1 MMHSKLK
8 LSTLLF
14 LLMTLTCNAQ
24 IFDRALKNH
33 REKTQNEFLKFI
45 TEIGSKISD
54 STLTAE
60 QQYALFN
67 PIVEYAE
74 REHATITNLRNK
86 YFQQTLPPPTALDQI
101 IFAGHPHDG
110 LSKMLENPQ
119 FTTVTLLQC
128 YRPLEIGRLIGGLVQ
143 PAIYQ
148 KFNTGPEESKIAYTF
163 GNQVFAK
170 QLKDDIW
177 QIWLT
182 NRLYMLRFNLNLQTM
197 VIHNMEYTQ
206 PNQPEYL
213 RLQLPFGVQKPANEL
228 EKLYQQMD
236 EIRWNTYTAK
246 LIQQSS
252 AKEWQDTVDQHLSAF
267 YLKNQPRFIKVQNEM
282 LKNTER
288 GPDLDQNWQEL
299 HLSPDENLELKQ
311 TLKKNILQPDEAAQQ
326 LFSFS
331 NGIIPFNQDIEE
343 IGKNAMS
350 GFLHYITGKEKNN
363 VWKIKSLGYSIAFE
377 YKWDLEKGQFSEVKI
392 FKRKS

>member
-311 TLKKNILQPDEAAQQ
+311 TLKKNILQPDQAAQQ

>member
-33 REKTQNEFLKFI
+33 REKTQKEFLKFI

-228 EKLYQQMD
+228 EKLYQEMD

>member
-1 MMHSKLK
+1 MMHSKIK

-24 IFDRALKNH
+24 IFDRTLKHN
-33 REKTQNEFLKFI
+33 REKTQKEFLKFI

-86 YFQQTLPPPTALDQI
+86 YFQKTPPPPAALDQV
-101 IFAGHPHDG
+101 IFEGDPHDD
-110 LSKMLENPQ
+110 LSKMLETPQ

-128 YRPLEIGRLIGGLVQ
+128 YRPLEIGRLIGGLLQ
-143 PAIYQ
+143 PIIYQ
-148 KFNTGPEESKIAYTF
+148 KFNTGIDESKIAYTF

-170 QLKDDIW
+170 KLKDDIW
-177 QIWLT
+177 QIWST
-182 NRLYMLRFNLNLQTM
+182 NRLYMLKFTLNLQTM
-197 VIHNMEYTQ
+197 VIHNMKYTR

-213 RLQLPFGVQKPANEL
+213 SLQLPFGIHKPANEL
-228 EKLYQQMD
+228 EMLYQEMD
-236 EIRWNTYTAK
+236 KIRWNTYTVK

-252 AKEWQDTVDQHLSAF
+252 PKEWQDTVDQQLSAF
-267 YLKNQPRFIKVQNEM
+267 YLKNQSRFIKVQNEI
-282 LKNTER
+282 LKNTEK
-288 GPDLDQNWQEL
+288 GADLEQNWQEIR
-299 HLSPDENLELKQ
+299 LSTDENVQLIQ
-311 TLKKNILQPDEAAQQ
+311 TLKKNMLQPDEAAQQ

-363 VWKIKSLGYSIAFE
+363 IWKIQSLGYSIAFE
-377 YKWDLEKGQFSEVKI
+377 YKWDLEKGQFSEIKI

>member
-110 LSKMLENPQ
+110 LSKCWK
-119 FTTVTLLQC
+119 T
-128 YRPLEIGRLIGGLVQ
+128 
-143 PAIYQ
+143 
-148 KFNTGPEESKIAYTF
+148 
-163 GNQVFAK
+163 
-170 QLKDDIW
+170 
-177 QIWLT
+177 
-182 NRLYMLRFNLNLQTM
+182 
-197 VIHNMEYTQ
+197 HN
-206 PNQPEYL
+206 
-213 RLQLPFGVQKPANEL
+213 
-228 EKLYQQMD
+228 
-236 EIRWNTYTAK
+236 
-246 LIQQSS
+246 S
-252 AKEWQDTVDQHLSAF
+252 
-267 YLKNQPRFIKVQNEM
+267 PR
-282 LKNTER
+282 
-288 GPDLDQNWQEL
+288 
-299 HLSPDENLELKQ
+299 
-311 TLKKNILQPDEAAQQ
+311 
-326 LFSFS
+326 
-331 NGIIPFNQDIEE
+331 
-343 IGKNAMS
+343 
-350 GFLHYITGKEKNN
+350 
-363 VWKIKSLGYSIAFE
+363 
-377 YKWDLEKGQFSEVKI
+377 
-392 FKRKS
+392 

>member
-1 MMHSKLK
+1 
-8 LSTLLF
+8 
-14 LLMTLTCNAQ
+14 
-24 IFDRALKNH
+24 
-33 REKTQNEFLKFI
+33 
-45 TEIGSKISD
+45 
-54 STLTAE
+54 
-60 QQYALFN
+60 
-67 PIVEYAE
+67 
-74 REHATITNLRNK
+74 
-86 YFQQTLPPPTALDQI
+86 
-101 IFAGHPHDG
+101 
-110 LSKMLENPQ
+110 
-119 FTTVTLLQC
+119 
-128 YRPLEIGRLIGGLVQ
+128 
-143 PAIYQ
+143 
-148 KFNTGPEESKIAYTF
+148 
-163 GNQVFAK
+163 
-170 QLKDDIW
+170 
-177 QIWLT
+177 
-182 NRLYMLRFNLNLQTM
+182 M

-228 EKLYQQMD
+228 EKLYQEMD

-252 AKEWQDTVDQHLSAF
+252 AKEWQDTVDQQLSAF
-267 YLKNQPRFIKVQNEM
+267 YLKNQPRFIKVQNEL

-288 GPDLDQNWQEL
+288 GANLDQNWQEL
-299 HLSPDENLELKQ
+299 HLSPDENLQLKQ
-311 TLKKNILQPDEAAQQ
+311 TLKKNILQPDEATQQ

>member
-1 MMHSKLK
+1 MMHSKIK

-33 REKTQNEFLKFI
+33 REKTQKEFLKFI

-86 YFQQTLPPPTALDQI
+86 YFQQTLPPPTALYQVT
-101 IFAGHPHDG
+101 FAGDPHDG

-143 PAIYQ
+143 TAIYQ

-228 EKLYQQMD
+228 EKLYQEMD

-252 AKEWQDTVDQHLSAF
+252 AKEWQDTVDQQLSAF

-288 GPDLDQNWQEL
+288 GANLDQNWQEL
-299 HLSPDENLELKQ
+299 HLSPDENLQLKQ

>member
-33 REKTQNEFLKFI
+33 REKTQKEFLKFI
-45 TEIGSKISD
+45 TEIGSKITD

-86 YFQQTLPPPTALDQI
+86 YFQQTLPPPTALDQVT
-101 IFAGHPHDG
+101 FAGDPHDG

-213 RLQLPFGVQKPANEL
+213 RLQLPFGFQKPANEL
-228 EKLYQQMD
+228 EKLYQEMD

-246 LIQQSS
+246 LIQRSS
-252 AKEWQDTVDQHLSAF
+252 AKEWQDTVDQQLSAF
-267 YLKNQPRFIKVQNEM
+267 YLKNQPRFIKVQNEL

-288 GPDLDQNWQEL
+288 GADLDQNWQEL
-299 HLSPDENLELKQ
+299 HLSPDENLQLKQ